1 MTRPTISVV
10 IPTRDRLPVLERAL
24 ASVLTQSVPVD
35 EVVVVDDASSDG
47 TRQYLVELAALDQR
61 VMPVAL
67 PRAVGAAAARNIGIE
82 RTHGSLIA
90 FQDSDDVWSA
100 TFVER
105 LLPAASAA
113 PQVVAFCS
121 HAVRHQDGHE
131 VRVPA
136 VRVDDPRRELLLTNP
151 ISTQT
156 VLVDARLLRD
166 GCRFDEELGRFQ
178 DWDLWLTLRRRP
190 QVAFTHVDEVLVQL
204 YRLPDSLS
212 EGRRRVRSRSLR
224 RIARKHWRALATRPS
239 ALPRLAARIV
249 LPRPG
254 ETGGGRRP
262 WR

>member
-10 IPTRDRLPVLERAL
+10 IPTRDRLGVLERAL
-24 ASVLTQSVPVD
+24 GSVLSQSVPVD
-35 EVVVVDDASSDG
+35 EVVVVDDASTDG
-47 TRQYLVELAALDQR
+47 TAQYLADLAALDAR
-61 VMPVAL
+61 VVPVPL
-67 PRAVGAAAARNIGIE
+67 SRAVGAAAARNIGIT
-82 RTHGSLIA
+82 RTHGSLLA
-90 FQDSDDVWSA
+90 FQDSDDVWDG

-105 LLPAASAA
+105 LLPVASAA
-113 PQVVAFCS
+113 PGVVAFCS
-121 HAVRHQDGHE
+121 HAVRYRDGHA

-136 VRVDDPRRELLLTNP
+136 RRVVDPRRELLLTNP

-156 VLVDARLLRD
+156 VLVDAELLRC

-224 RIARKHWRALATRPS
+224 RIARKHWRAMATRPS

-254 ETGGGRRP
+254 ELGGGGRG
-262 WR
+262 